1 MRKYYRATLLP
12 KSFNYKLVCV
22 IFLLYVY
29 TDTFLLSGIVVNEL
43 KDKKCTRERKDVAA
57 EEEDE
62 EAEEEEEKTIHSIFV
77 AR

>member
-1 MRKYYRATLLP
+1 M
-12 KSFNYKLVCV
+12 CV

-29 TDTFLLSGIVVNEL
+29 TDKFLPSGIVVNEL
-43 KDKKCTRERKDVAA
+43 KDKKRTWERKDVAA

-62 EAEEEEEKTIHSIFV
+62 DEEEEEEEEKTIHSLFV